1 MICMLIMDIC
11 DHGDGLVAKSCLT
24 LGTPWTVAHQAP
36 HPWGSP
42 GKNTGVVAISFS
54 SLPKSIE
61 CTTSRVKSMDFG

>member
-1 MICMLIMDIC
+1 MICMLIMDTC

-42 GKNTGVVAISFS
+42 GKNTGVVVISFS